1 MTLGKWGWICPTWY
15 EGLLSLEHLLM
26 WAFGCADGE
35 LVLSHLKC
43 SMQLNRMVAFHG
55 HVLLVRLLLE
65 GSFYLVHTEGRA
77 GSCKGFLQDFVMA
90 VHWTFTAGA
99 KQCLGQAKHL
109 ESSEDGVVNVEC
121 PLHFSGSGYV
131 ADTFSVSR
139 NTEIFIVMEWKS
151 ILINIWFSWSYRLQL
166 FYILFLTGIVLVLC
180 CALACL
186 LEAHLLSYL
195 LVL

>member
-1 MTLGKWGWICPTWY
+1 
-15 EGLLSLEHLLM
+15 
-26 WAFGCADGE
+26 
-35 LVLSHLKC
+35 
-43 SMQLNRMVAFHG
+43 MQLNRMVAFHG
-55 HVLLVRLLLE
+55 HVLLVRFLLE
-65 GSFYLVHTEGRA
+65 GNFYLVHTEGRA
-77 GSCKGFLQDFVMA
+77 GSCKGFLQDFIMA

-99 KQCLGQAKHL
+99 KQCLGQGKHL

-121 PLHFSGSGYV
+121 PFHFSGSGYV

-166 FYILFLTGIVLVLC
+166 FYILFLTGIVLVFC